1 MLLYAAE
8 RRLRRGLELLPTG
21 EAGISFHAMPSSVS
35 SLSVSGLPP
44 GGVLFSASAMAFIC
58 SDVVPQHPPITNAP
72 ASRASTA

>member
-21 EAGISFHAMPSSVS
+21 EAGTSFHAMPSSVS

-44 GGVLFSASAMAFIC
+44 GGVLLSAYAMALIC
-58 SDVVPQHPPITNAP
+58 SGVVPQRPPITNAP